1 MSRRARL
8 PRNGDVMTGIQR
20 LEHDQVVSRP
30 LREVFEFFSR
40 AENLERITPPW
51 LRFRLLTSPG
61 VEMRAGVN
69 IEYRLRLRGIPL
81 GWTSLIEVW
90 ERDVRFVDLQIRGP
104 YRLWR
109 HEHRFTAVADGAS
122 TRVQDRVDYLL
133 PFGWAGN
140 LALPLVRHDL
150 RRIFDY
156 REAAVPR
163 LLG

>member
-1 MSRRARL
+1 VGLL
-8 PRNGDVMTGIQR
+8 PGGDLVTRVQR
-20 LEHDQVVSRP
+20 LERDQVVRRP

-40 AENLERITPPW
+40 AENLERMTPPW
-51 LRFRLLTSPG
+51 LRFRLLTPPG
-61 VEMRAGVN
+61 IEMRAGVN

-81 GWTSLIEVW
+81 GWTSLIEAW

-109 HEHRFTAVADGAS
+109 HEHRFTAVGGGAW
-122 TRVQDRVDYLL
+122 TRVEDRVDYLL
-133 PFGWAGN
+133 PFGQVGN

-156 REAAVPR
+156 RHQAVAR

>member
-1 MSRRARL
+1 MTRAH
-8 PRNGDVMTGIQR
+8 R
-20 LEHDQVVSRP
+20 LERDQVVRRP

-51 LRFRLLTSPG
+51 LHFRLVTPAHA
-61 VEMRAGVN
+61 EMRTGAT
-69 IEYRLRLRGIPL
+69 IEYRLRLHGIPV

-90 ERDVRFVDLQIRGP
+90 ERDARFVDLQIRGP

-109 HEHRFTAVADGAS
+109 HEHRFMPVDGGGS

-133 PFGWAGN
+133 PFGRAGTF
-140 LALPLVRHDL
+140 ALPWVRHDL

-156 REAAVPR
+156 RQAAVAQR
-163 LLG
+163 LG

>member
-1 MSRRARL
+1 VRGVGGPEVGA
-8 PRNGDVMTGIQR
+8 QR
-20 LEHDQVVSRP
+20 LEREQIVPRP
-30 LREVFEFFSR
+30 LRDVFEFFSR

-51 LRFRLLTSPG
+51 LRFRFSRPPDAD
-61 VEMRAGVN
+61 MRAGTS
-69 IEYRLRLRGIPL
+69 IEYRLRLHGIPL
-81 GWTSLIEVW
+81 SWTSLIEVW

-109 HEHRFTAVADGAS
+109 HEHSFTAVKDGGS

-133 PFGWAGN
+133 PFGRVGSV
-140 LALPLVRHDL
+140 ALPLVRHDL

-156 REAAVPR
+156 RQAAVAR